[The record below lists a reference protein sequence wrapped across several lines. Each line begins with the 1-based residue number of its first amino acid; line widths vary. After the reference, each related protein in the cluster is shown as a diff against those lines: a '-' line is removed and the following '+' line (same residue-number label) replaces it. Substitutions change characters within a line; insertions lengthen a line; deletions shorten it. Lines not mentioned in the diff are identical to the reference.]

1 MEREDADNFSIKKQS
16 TNLASVVVNDGNN
29 NLDLPKVI
37 EVPDNDR

>member
-1 MEREDADNFSIKKQS
+1 MEREDAENFSIKKQS
-16 TNLASVVVNDGNN
+16 TNLASVVNDGNN